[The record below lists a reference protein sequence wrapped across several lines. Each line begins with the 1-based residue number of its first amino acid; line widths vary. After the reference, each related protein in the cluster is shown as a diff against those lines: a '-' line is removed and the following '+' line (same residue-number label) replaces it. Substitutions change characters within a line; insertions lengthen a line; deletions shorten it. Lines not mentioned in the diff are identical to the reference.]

1 MTRPASE
8 NSVPCALLDGEADLF
23 FALTSHLLCIAGFDG
38 YFKRLNPAWGKT
50 LGFTTEELLSKPYL
64 AIVHREDRDR
74 TDAAWKELATG
85 ALTLAFEN
93 RCLTK
98 DGSYKWLSW
107 DATSLPERGLV
118 YVSVRDI
125 TDQRKRED
133 EDSHL
138 AAIVKS
144 STDAIIGKTLEGIT
158 VSWNAGAERI
168 TGYSGEEMM
177 GRPLS
182 QLLPPGQSNE
192 IQEILARIQKGER
205 VAHYETH
212 WVKKGGEEIQVSLN
226 VSPIRDASGKIV
238 GASTIAHDISERN
251 QAGEQL
257 RHERFA
263 NALLESVQVGIVACD
278 ERGVLTLFNQ
288 VARSWHGLP
297 AEPLPAEKWAEH
309 YGWCHPHGRIPL
321 KKQEVPL
328 FRALEG
334 ERVSDVEM
342 MILPKQGEPR
352 TVLASGR
359 PILDSEGN
367 KLGAVAAMIDITERK
382 CLEQQFR
389 HSQKMEAVGRLAG
402 GVAHDFNNLLT
413 IITGYGQMLQRNLEP
428 GSSMRAYAEEVL
440 KSGERAASLTRQL
453 LAFSRRQDFSP
464 RGLDLNTLVRN
475 TENMLHRLIGEDIEL
490 ATVLATGL
498 GLVRGDPGQI
508 EQVIFNLAV
517 NARDA
522 MPNGGNL
529 TLETGN
535 VELDETDA
543 HGHIPIKPGSYVM
556 LAVTDTGCGM
566 DPPTQAH
573 IFEPFFTTKE
583 PGKGTG
589 LGLATV
595 YGIVKQ
601 HGGNIWVDSEP
612 GQGTAFKIYL
622 PRVEMDAAKV
632 EERRAGARELRGSET
647 ILVVEDDQ
655 AVRSLVVRLL
665 RSMGYWVL
673 EASRVDEALMVCVR
687 HKGPVHLLLTDVVM
701 PQMSGRDLL
710 GHIRPLRP
718 DIRVLFTS
726 GYTEEALHRRPL
738 EQDAAFLQ
746 KPFTEEALARKVRD
760 VLDEGKETKRHP
772 PSTR

>member
-1 MTRPASE
+1 
-8 NSVPCALLDGEADLF
+8 
-23 FALTSHLLCIAGFDG
+23 
-38 YFKRLNPAWGKT
+38 
-50 LGFTTEELLSKPYL
+50 
-64 AIVHREDRDR
+64 
-74 TDAAWKELATG
+74 
-85 ALTLAFEN
+85 
-93 RCLTK
+93 
-98 DGSYKWLSW
+98 
-107 DATSLPERGLV
+107 
-118 YVSVRDI
+118 
-125 TDQRKRED
+125 
-133 EDSHL
+133 
-138 AAIVKS
+138 
-144 STDAIIGKTLEGIT
+144 
-158 VSWNAGAERI
+158 
-168 TGYSGEEMM
+168 
-177 GRPLS
+177 
-182 QLLPPGQSNE
+182 
-192 IQEILARIQKGER
+192 
-205 VAHYETH
+205 
-212 WVKKGGEEIQVSLN
+212 
-226 VSPIRDASGKIV
+226 
-238 GASTIAHDISERN
+238 
-251 QAGEQL
+251 
-257 RHERFA
+257 
-263 NALLESVQVGIVACD
+263 
-278 ERGVLTLFNQ
+278 
-288 VARSWHGLP
+288 
-297 AEPLPAEKWAEH
+297 
-309 YGWCHPHGRIPL
+309 
-321 KKQEVPL
+321 
-328 FRALEG
+328 
-334 ERVSDVEM
+334 
-342 MILPKQGEPR
+342 
-352 TVLASGR
+352 
-359 PILDSEGN
+359 
-367 KLGAVAAMIDITERK
+367 MIDITERK

-490 ATVLATGL
+490 ATILATGL

-529 TLETGN
+529 TLETAN

>member
-1 MTRPASE
+1 MRPASE
-8 NSVPCALLDGEADLF
+8 NSVPSALLDGEADHF
-23 FALTSHLLCIAGFDG
+23 FNHTSQLLCISGFDG
-38 YFKRLNPAWGKT
+38 YFKRLNPAWEKT
-50 LGFTTEELLSKPYL
+50 LGFTIEELLSKPCL
-64 AIVHREDRDR
+64 EIVHREDRER
-74 TDAAWKELATG
+74 TDAAWKELAAG
-85 ALTLAFEN
+85 SLNLTFEN

-98 DGSYKWLSW
+98 TGSCKWLSW
-107 DATSLPERGLV
+107 EATSLPERGFI
-118 YVSVRDI
+118 YAGVRDV
-125 TDQRKRED
+125 TGQKRRGAE
-133 EDSHL
+133 ESHL

-144 STDAIIGKTLEGIT
+144 SADAIVSTSLEGNI

-168 TGYSGEEMM
+168 TGYADEEMR
-177 GRPLS
+177 GRPFS
-182 QLLPPGQSNE
+182 SLLTSGQSDEMEE
-192 IQEILARIQKGER
+192 IVARIRRGER
-205 VAHYETH
+205 VAQYETH
-212 WVKKGGEEIQVSLN
+212 WVKKGGEAVQVSLN
-226 VSPIRDASGKIV
+226 VSPIRDAQGKIA
-238 GASTIAHDISERN
+238 GASTIAHDISGRK

-309 YGWCHPHGRIPL
+309 YGWCLPQGRVPL
-321 KKQEVPL
+321 KKEEVPL

-342 MILPKQGEPR
+342 MIVPKLGEPR

-413 IITGYGQMLQRNLEP
+413 IITGYGQLLQRNLEP
-428 GSSMRAYAEEVL
+428 GSSLRGYAEEVL
-440 KSGERAASLTRQL
+440 KSGERAAALTRQL
-453 LAFSRRQDFSP
+453 LAFSRRQEFSP
-464 RGLDLNTLVRN
+464 RGLDLNALVYN

-490 ATVLATGL
+490 VTVLPAGL
-498 GLVRGDPGQI
+498 GMARGDHGQI

-522 MPNGGNL
+522 MPNGGHL
-529 TLETGN
+529 TLETAN
-535 VELDETDA
+535 VELDETFA
-543 HGHIPIKPGSYVM
+543 HGHIPIKPGPYVM

-566 DPPTQAH
+566 DAPTQAH

-601 HGGNIWVDSEP
+601 HGGNIWVYSEI
-612 GQGTAFKIYL
+612 GQGTTFKIYL
-622 PRVEMDAAKV
+622 PRVETGAAKV
-632 EERRAGARELRGSET
+632 EESGVVSRELRGSET
-647 ILVVEDDQ
+647 ILVAEDDQ

-673 EASRVDEALMVCVR
+673 EASRVDEAQMVCLR

-701 PQMSGRDLL
+701 PHMSGRDLL
-710 GHIRPLRP
+710 EHIKPLRP

-726 GYTEEALHRRPL
+726 GYTEETLRRR
-738 EQDAAFLQ
+738 EMERDAAFLQ

-760 VLDEGKETKRHP
+760 VLDAGKEAKRHQA
-772 PSTR
+772 STY

>member
-1 MTRPASE
+1 MTTPASE
-8 NSVPCALLDGEADLF
+8 HSAPYALLDGEADHF
-23 FALTSHLLCIAGFDG
+23 FNLTSQLLCIASFDG
-38 YFKRLNPAWGKT
+38 YFKRLNPAWEKA
-50 LGFTTEELLSKPYL
+50 LGFTIEELLSKPCL
-64 AIVHREDRDR
+64 AIVHREDRER
-74 TDAAWKELATG
+74 TDAAWKELA
-85 ALTLAFEN
+85 ARAQTLAFEN

-98 DGSYKWLSW
+98 AGYYRWISW
-107 DATSLPERGLV
+107 VATSLPDRGLV
-118 YVSVRDI
+118 YASVCDI
-125 TDQRKRED
+125 TDQKRRET

-138 AAIVKS
+138 ASLVKS
-144 STDAIIGKTLEGIT
+144 SADAIVGTTLEGIII
-158 VSWNAGAERI
+158 SWNAGAERV
-168 TGYSGEEMM
+168 TGYADKEMK
-177 GRPLS
+177 GRPFS
-182 QLLPPGQSNE
+182 SLLPSGQCKE
-192 IQEILARIQKGER
+192 MEEILARIRRGER
-205 VAHYETH
+205 VAQYDTH
-212 WVKKGGEEIQVSLN
+212 WVKKGGEAVQISMN
-226 VSPIRDASGKIV
+226 VSPIRDAAGEIA
-238 GASTIAHDISERN
+238 GASTIANDISERK

-309 YGWCHPHGRIPL
+309 YGWCLPHGRIPL
-321 KKQEVPL
+321 KKEEVPL

-342 MILPKQGEPR
+342 MIVPKQGEPR

-413 IITGYGQMLQRNLEP
+413 IITGYGQMLQRSLEP
-428 GSSMRAYAEEVL
+428 GSSLRAYAEEVL

-464 RGLDLNTLVRN
+464 RGLDLNTLVGN

-490 ATVLATGL
+490 VTVLPAGL
-498 GLVRGDPGQI
+498 GMVRGDHGQI

-522 MPNGGNL
+522 MPNGGHL
-529 TLETGN
+529 TLETAN
-535 VELDETDA
+535 VELDESFA
-543 HGHIPIKPGSYVM
+543 HGHIPSKLGPYVM

-566 DPPTQAH
+566 DAPTQAH

-601 HGGNIWVDSEP
+601 HGGNIWVYSELA
-612 GQGTAFKIYL
+612 QGTTFKIYL
-622 PRVEMDAAKV
+622 PRIDMGAAKV
-632 EERRAGARELRGSET
+632 EERGVASRELRGSET
-647 ILVVEDDQ
+647 ILVAEDDQ

-673 EASRVDEALMVCVR
+673 EASRVDEAQMVCLR

-710 GHIRPLRP
+710 EHIKPLRP

-726 GYTEEALHRRPL
+726 GYTEEALRRGEL
-738 EQDAAFLQ
+738 ERDAAFLP

-760 VLDEGKETKRHP
+760 VLDEGKEAKRHP
-772 PSTR
+772 PSTH